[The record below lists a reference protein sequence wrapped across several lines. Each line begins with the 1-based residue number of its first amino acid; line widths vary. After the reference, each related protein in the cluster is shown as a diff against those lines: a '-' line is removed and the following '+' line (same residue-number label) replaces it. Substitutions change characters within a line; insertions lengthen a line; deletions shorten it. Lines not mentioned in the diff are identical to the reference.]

1 MVDKGK
7 EISVEVV
14 AKVGVIMV
22 AAGKLAVGKDLVMTV
37 DSEAKKV
44 MVVAEELTEDW
55 VVKEEEDKEVGVQ
68 EEVDLLV
75 GAMLVE
81 VR

>member
-7 EISVEVV
+7 EISVVVV

-22 AAGKLAVGKDLVMTV
+22 AAGKVAVGKDLVMTV
-37 DSEAKKV
+37 DAEEKKV
-44 MVVAEELTEDW
+44 MVVAEGLMEDW
-55 VVKEEEDKEVGVQ
+55 VVKEEEDKEVDVQ
-68 EEVDLLV
+68 EEVDLRV
-75 GAMLVE
+75 GAMPAE